1 MFEVVVDMFFSLL
14 EKKKSSFL
22 FWFGFFFATDLLQF

>member
-14 EKKKSSFL
+14 EKKKVVFC
-22 FWFGFFFATDLLQF
+22 FGLDFFFATDLLQF